1 MKKRIVKRVVDID
14 TAEVGTLIID
24 KPFLNRKAPNKQFVK
39 VFTENIPILQK
50 LNLTE
55 IRMVLFIMAKIKP
68 NSVNIRLNCHELNIH
83 LNIHRH
89 TFYSAL
95 KTLLKCEILTS
106 TNYPNIYKINSNF
119 FFNGY

>member
-39 VFTENIPILQK
+39 VFTENIPILQN

-68 NSVNIRLNCHELNIH
+68 NSANISLNCYE

-95 KTLLKCEILTS
+95 KTLLKCEILTG
-106 TNYPNIYKINSNF
+106 TNYPNIYKINPNF